1 MTKVKIQFALGIKE
15 GWSLFWSPVTGM
27 TEKSKQVIFAE
38 RGAPGVKNQFVAGLR
53 DGWTVF
59 FSPFAGAGKAIKAAL
74 SSK

>member
-1 MTKVKIQFALGIKE
+1 MKKVKTQFAHGIKE

-27 TEKSKQVIFAE
+27 AQKSKQVIVAE
-38 RGAPGVKNQFVAGLR
+38 QGAPGVKNQFVAGLR

-59 FSPFAGAGKAIKAAL
+59 FSPIVGASKAIKAAL